1 MATTMAACG
10 SKIDYILVKN
20 NSEPTPNATF
30 ELQVINKYF
39 KWHRLQTTWVYFNIM
54 WQTLFNIRFRC
65 VYIVEDM
72 CLVPIFKILGNKV
85 AYYTESSKSNSILDT
100 IIGNV
105 CLSKADLILLP
116 SQTGK
121 LHFEKI
127 VIVDPSEVS
136 TGVEALTQLLH
147 RESAK
152 RICTV
157 VTQSE
162 SREISDTE
170 SAEGCQKVSQ
180 VDAAINENTESQEEA
195 VAANV
200 SNVSENLIGDVAEKS
215 ENEAVEVTT
224 TEETKEEASREHSF
238 DVEDALFKR
247 FAPKPK
253 AVHFSDIPEFPE
265 QEEQEEEDTLSDQ
278 SDVSYTLN
286 L

>member
-1 MATTMAACG
+1 
-10 SKIDYILVKN
+10 
-20 NSEPTPNATF
+20 
-30 ELQVINKYF
+30 
-39 KWHRLQTTWVYFNIM
+39 
-54 WQTLFNIRFRC
+54 
-65 VYIVEDM
+65 M
-72 CLVPIFKILGNKV
+72 CLVPIFKFLGNKV
-85 AYYTESSKSNSILDT
+85 AYYTETSNSNSILDT

-116 SQTGK
+116 SQSGK

-127 VIVDPSEVS
+127 IIVDPSEVS

-152 RICTV
+152 RICTI

-170 SAEGCQKVSQ
+170 SAEGCQVVLKVSEEDKSA
-180 VDAAINENTESQEEA
+180 VAANCENTESQEELGA
-195 VAANV
+195 VD
-200 SNVSENLIGDVAEKS
+200 VSEKIEKAPENVKNVLDDVAE
-215 ENEAVEVTT
+215 ETEDEQATAPDVQNEY
-224 TEETKEEASREHSF
+224 ETQEAGREYSF
-238 DVEDALFKR
+238 DAEDTIFKR

-253 AVHFSDIPEFPE
+253 AVHFSDIVEYPE
-265 QEEQEEEDTLSDQ
+265 QEHVLQEEEDALSDV